1 MGSLGKLLAA
11 GAPLIVAVL
20 TQIGINVNETEVAA
34 WIEFVIWVMA
44 ILSMLVPSFRAW
56 LNHREDAE

>member
-20 TQIGINVNETEVAA
+20 MQIGIEVTETEVAA
-34 WIEFVIWVMA
+34 WINLIIWGMGL
-44 ILSMLVPSFRAW
+44 LSLIVPSFRAW
-56 LNHREDAE
+56 LNHREGAE